1 VARVL
6 DEVEVLQRARHAA
19 RAYATAVAHMV
30 EFIERSSAV
39 LDPAQLAEY
48 EALLAREESTRALR
62 QDAFH
67 ELGLVAPSIE
77 R

>member
-1 VARVL
+1 LR
-6 DEVEVLQRARHAA
+6 RAA
-19 RAYATAVAHMV
+19 RAHATAVTDMA
-30 EFIERSSAV
+30 EFVERSSAV

-62 QDAFH
+62 QDVFH
-67 ELGLVAPSIE
+67 ELGLVAPSME